1 MTAME
6 FIDSGFPSALVL
18 RFVELPR
25 STFYYRP
32 TSGRAGRRPTEVT
45 YDRVGTG
52 YCTEQLLT
60 AIKGLINTEFVD
72 YGYVKVTRWLQDQGL
87 VINKKKVLR
96 IMRSSRLTLARPS
109 RKSSAKTWVKQL
121 VPTTEQPFDCLE
133 FDIKFIRIDGTGM
146 NAMLLTV
153 IDVHSRYVLAHLLK
167 PSIRETDVVKLFD
180 EIFSRYPMPKSI
192 TVRSDNGSQFESNLV
207 RKYFVKADVVH
218 EFTRP
223 ATPEQNA
230 HTEGYHSVIQR
241 AVCREYSFEDL
252 EQARQVF
259 VQFRMFYNNNRI
271 HSGIAYKNATKCTRA
286 IRGKTPHQR
295 PNATN
300 YISTTTH
307 KWVEFCPRI
316 WGPVQYKVLDSR
328 FRRNDDAYPVPR
340 TLYLV
345 PSSPTTQIDSRLA
358 RLAER
363 RHQQ

>member
-6 FIDSGFPSALVL
+6 FIDSGYPRALVL
-18 RFVELPR
+18 GFVELPR

-60 AIKGLINTEFVD
+60 VIKGLINTEFVD

-96 IMRSSRLTLARPS
+96 IMRSSGLTLSRPS
-109 RKSSAKTWVKQL
+109 RKGSGKTWVKQL
-121 VPTTEQPFDCLE
+121 VPNTEQPFDCLE

-167 PSIRETDVVKLFD
+167 PSIRETDVVKLFG

-207 RKYFVKADVVH
+207 RKYFANAAVVH

-230 HTEGYHSVIQR
+230 HIEGYHSIIQR
-241 AVCREYSFEDL
+241 AICREYSFEDL
-252 EQARQVF
+252 EQARRVF

-271 HSGIAYKNATKCTRA
+271 HSGIAYK
-286 IRGKTPHQR
+286 TPRSVLERFKVRLPINDLMPPITFQQLL
-295 PNATN
+295 TN
-300 YISTTTH
+300 
-307 KWVEFCPRI
+307 
-316 WGPVQYKVLDSR
+316 G
-328 FRRNDDAYPVPR
+328 
-340 TLYLV
+340 
-345 PSSPTTQIDSRLA
+345 
-358 RLAER
+358 
-363 RHQQ
+363 